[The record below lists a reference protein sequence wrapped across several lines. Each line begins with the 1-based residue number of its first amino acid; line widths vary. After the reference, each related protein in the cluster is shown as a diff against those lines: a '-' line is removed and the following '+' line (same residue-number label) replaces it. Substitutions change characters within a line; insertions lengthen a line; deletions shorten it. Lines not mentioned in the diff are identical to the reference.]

1 MPRIYNPGHMA
12 AARGVAHQRTKPMK
26 KILAITLGAAAAL
39 YPMPETA
46 SAAPKKVLVVTMTA
60 GFRHTEGIDASD
72 KVLPRIEDQ
81 SGGAFVLDWC
91 RQPPGMPAAPKK
103 PRPLKPDADEAAKA
117 KFKAEEESF
126 QAEMQ
131 KYRALETEYR
141 KRQTE
146 ALSPMKPENLAK
158 YDAVIFDNTSGE
170 MPLPDLEGFLNWIK
184 GGKAFIGI
192 HAATDTLRNYKA
204 ADGTKPYVD
213 MIGAEFAGH
222 GPQVSVD
229 IINQDPD
236 HAACKDVPKTWTVFD
251 EIYRM
256 NGFERKKVHGLLT
269 LDKHPNDKTPGDY
282 PIAWCKMYGKG
293 RVFYTSLGHRADV
306 WDEQTAPEY
315 KRQNDPSVAKTYQK
329 HLLGGIL
336 WALGLAKGDATP

>member
-1 MPRIYNPGHMA
+1 
-12 AARGVAHQRTKPMK
+12 MK

-39 YPMPETA
+39 CPTPENA
-46 SAAPKKVLVVTMTA
+46 SAAPKKVLVVTVTA

-72 KVLPRIEDQ
+72 TVLPRIAEQ
-81 SGGAFVLDWC
+81 SGVFVLDWC
-91 RQPPGMPAAPKK
+91 KQPPGMPVAPKK

-117 KFKAEEESF
+117 KFKAVEESF
-126 QAEMQ
+126 QAEM
-131 KYRALETEYR
+131 KTYKELEIEYR
-141 KRQTE
+141 KRLTE
-146 ALSPMKPENLAK
+146 ALTPLKPENLAK

-192 HAATDTLRNYKA
+192 HAATDTLRNYQA

-229 IINQDPD
+229 IINQDPS
-236 HAACKDVPKTWTVFD
+236 HPACKDVPGTWTVFD

-306 WDEQTAPEY
+306 WDGQTPPEY
-315 KRQNDPSVAKTYQK
+315 KRQNDPSIPKTYQK